1 MKIFDWLSHDQKEAM
16 AEWFIEYQQYVGT
29 GKGLFS
35 TITEPLKIIL
45 YTGGLATAIT
55 APQFLLDNALYGI
68 IGVLLLFIVFPYY
81 AGWWWDKRRYFHRQA
96 EWGNRRND
104 MKAQLDRIEERLKAM
119 EGVRFNRRKR
129 VPEQGTGA
137 PSPALERKTVER

>member
-35 TITEPLKIIL
+35 TVTEPAKWFFGFI
-45 YTGGLATAIT
+45 GLATSVV
-55 APQFLLDNALYGI
+55 APDYILNNTFTLGLVIFGFFIILPYFL
-68 IGVLLLFIVFPYY
+68 
-81 AGWWWDKRRYFHRQA
+81 GWWWDKRRYFHKQA